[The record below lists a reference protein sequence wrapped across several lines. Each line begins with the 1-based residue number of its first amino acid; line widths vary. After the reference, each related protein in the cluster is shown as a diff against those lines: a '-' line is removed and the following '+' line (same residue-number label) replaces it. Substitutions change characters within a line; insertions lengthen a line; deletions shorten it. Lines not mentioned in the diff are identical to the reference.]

1 MAAPNGA
8 WPVFVDVD
16 RDTLGLSPT
25 ALRGFLARYGERRAD
40 GVNSRAS
47 GWRPACPCIPMY
59 AHCQHDGLENSIWLE
74 EWVVNLPSS
83 VPEGAMGEWRGT
95 EGLG

>member
-16 RDTLGLSPT
+16 CDTLGLSPT

-40 GVNSRAS
+40 GVYNRAS
-47 GWRPACPCIPMY
+47 GQRLAACVPMHTHVCALPA
-59 AHCQHDGLENSIWLE
+59 
-74 EWVVNLPSS
+74 
-83 VPEGAMGEWRGT
+83 
-95 EGLG
+95 